1 MDTESDRRE
10 EQKTSLNTSVFA
22 VDEHGICHF
31 LQQATLSNSKEIVH
45 KQNDATLSITSEEL
59 MQSLPSSNGFLST
72 QPFSIVTI
80 EENQLSSLCLFNNN
94 LPVSKPSPPLQM
106 SGQIDAHYRNVVLL
120 DKHSYDVHHTKLKK
134 KRILRAILRRRSIFK
149 KQLKK
154 FLRNKKRK
162 QRSHQ
167 SHRVSKKSIH
177 EPVEENEFPQKQ
189 QITIHD
195 LQPSPDLS
203 KRKYIYRDITLT
215 NTESNLMNW
224 RIFQYTQQSSLVST
238 QNNRHLMDIIAS
250 PDIRVGLSK
259 YHGNKHL
266 HKQILVE

>member
-1 MDTESDRRE
+1 MDIESDPQE
-10 EQKTSLNTSVFA
+10 EQKISSNTSVFA
-22 VDEHGICHF
+22 VDQHGICHL
-31 LQQATLSNSKEIVH
+31 LQQATLSNSEEIVY

-59 MQSLPSSNGFLST
+59 IQSLPSSNGFLST
-72 QPFSIVTI
+72 QPFSVVTI

-94 LPVSKPSPPLQM
+94 LPVSKLSPPLQM

-120 DKHSYDVHHTKLKK
+120 DNHSYDVYHTKLKK
-134 KRILRAILRRRSIFK
+134 KRKLRAILRRRSIFK

-154 FLRNKKRK
+154 FLKYKKKK

-167 SHRVSKKSIH
+167 SHCVSKKNIH
-177 EPVEENEFPQKQ
+177 HPTKENGFPQKQ
-189 QITIHD
+189 QIIIND
-195 LQPSPDLS
+195 LQPLPDLS

-224 RIFQYTQQSSLVST
+224 RIFQCTQQSSLVST
-238 QNNRHLMDIIAS
+238 PNNGHLVDIIAS